1 MVYWDGNPT
10 TQTVDTM
17 KLGPGAQLQ
26 SDDST
31 LEADTANTVSDESV
45 IKYGGIKLA
54 LSRTFL
60 VRLMVCNI
68 NIR

>member
-1 MVYWDGNPT
+1 MRTDYDTPDGFHVGLDGVWDGNPT

-45 IKYGGIKLA
+45 
-54 LSRTFL
+54 
-60 VRLMVCNI
+60 N
-68 NIR
+68 